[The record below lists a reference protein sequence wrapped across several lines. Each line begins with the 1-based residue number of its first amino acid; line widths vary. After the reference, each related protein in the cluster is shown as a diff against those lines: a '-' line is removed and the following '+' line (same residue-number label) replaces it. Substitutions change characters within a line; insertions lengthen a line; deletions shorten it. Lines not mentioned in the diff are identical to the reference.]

1 MIIARGGKYTGR
13 DGKALRQ
20 EETQKVVWAYVSM
33 EIENSL
39 STVYFNREREKNG
52 IFSKL
57 DTGERQSIPQ
67 IIDQLVRC
75 GEFENSL
82 KRFFVEI
89 GEMLDAGAFMD
100 DYSIIALEAPESLT
114 IEKLS
119 RFEEA
124 AKAKTNM
131 GRQHN
136 MKEGLDYR
144 YDLFGSARK
153 EERLN
158 SPEYTSAPRLAN
170 LFAKLR
176 AA

>member
-39 STVYFNREREKNG
+39 STVYFNREREKNE

-67 IIDQLVRC
+67 ITGQLVRC

-82 KRFFVEI
+82 KSFC
-89 GEMLDAGAFMD
+89 
-100 DYSIIALEAPESLT
+100 
-114 IEKLS
+114 
-119 RFEEA
+119 
-124 AKAKTNM
+124 
-131 GRQHN
+131 
-136 MKEGLDYR
+136 
-144 YDLFGSARK
+144 
-153 EERLN
+153 
-158 SPEYTSAPRLAN
+158 
-170 LFAKLR
+170 
-176 AA
+176 